1 VNDEVWLPKRE
12 FTRGTGRLGLLV
24 KIAMEQELTWS
35 NYRKF
40 QVESKI
46 VSEK

>member
-1 VNDEVWLPKRE
+1 VWLPKRE
-12 FTRGTGRLGLLV
+12 VMSGSGRLGLLK
-24 KIAMEQELTWS
+24 KIALEQELTWN

-46 VSEK
+46 VSTDK